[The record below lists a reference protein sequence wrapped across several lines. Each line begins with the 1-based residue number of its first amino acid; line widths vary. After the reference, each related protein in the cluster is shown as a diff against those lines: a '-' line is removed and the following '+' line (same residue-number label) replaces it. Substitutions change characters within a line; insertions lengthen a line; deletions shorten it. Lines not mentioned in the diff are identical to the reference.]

1 MREIA
6 WQEVNKKDQ
15 VVTKRK
21 EFKTE
26 AAFQRFIEKLYNKD
40 NFLGVIGVR

>member
-1 MREIA
+1 MREVA

-15 VVTKRK
+15 IVSKRK

-26 AAFQRFIEKLYNKD
+26 AALERFIEKLYKKD